1 MRNILS
7 SLLAIYFSD
16 MCTIYEKKNN
26 LTFFY
31 TFDVYIL
38 KWEPLLMEDY
48 IVSNI
53 WKILMQDEQMI
64 IHSEIRFSRF

>member
-16 MCTIYEKKNN
+16 MCTIYEKKKN

-31 TFDVYIL
+31 MHFWCVHSQMRTTVNGGLYCFQYL
-38 KWEPLLMEDY
+38 KNTYAGWTNDN
-48 IVSNI
+48 S
-53 WKILMQDEQMI
+53 
-64 IHSEIRFSRF
+64 